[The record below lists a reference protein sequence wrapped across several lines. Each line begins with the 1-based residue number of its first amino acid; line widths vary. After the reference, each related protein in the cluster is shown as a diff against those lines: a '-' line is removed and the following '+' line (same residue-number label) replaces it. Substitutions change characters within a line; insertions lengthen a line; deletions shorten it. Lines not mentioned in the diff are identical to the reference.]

1 MASNTITIRD
11 FFNNKFFEIPKYQR
25 GYAWENQ
32 NIDDLFEDI
41 NEALS
46 SQSNHYIGTIVL
58 SKDKSDKNKFYI
70 VDGQQRV
77 TTVSMIIQ
85 VIVNG
90 LDDENKSFFKRIY
103 IKENS
108 RYRLEPL
115 NRDKQYFD
123 NIMEGSIGD
132 PQNNSQH
139 ALKNAMERIT
149 LKVNPIRDKLSFL
162 KAVEDLQIMEFVEN
176 TEGDAIR
183 IFQTVN
189 DRGKLLTN
197 IEKAKSLLIYFSN
210 RYLNGKLDSK
220 ISDDFSDI
228 FELFDDIKQ
237 LGIFLNIN
245 RIKNITFNEDTIMSD
260 HFISFSTETYTPSS
274 SYVLQYLKRQLQE
287 KRSSRNDLESFILE
301 YVLDLKSFFISFK
314 QLLHKA
320 NKEPRY
326 YKLFSILQVSATL
339 YPLIIKLNQL
349 SKLEELVSLS
359 GNRKIRYFDII
370 ELIDVRIYKARGDF
384 KADICRFTCNFGKAS
399 YATAQWLLWFNGA
412 KMSKEQFRV
421 YFNSRVYGNTSL
433 PYIFICYDEKL
444 NNKQFTIDELKNIM
458 QTDPTIEHILS
469 QTPNFDPI
477 ALDFENEEDYLDY
490 EHKIGNLSLL
500 EKKLNSLAQNKVPF
514 DKTKIYD
521 RSIFSVIHE
530 VSVEISD
537 KKKFTKKE
545 IIERTK
551 FFADYIID
559 RWWCDVNTIKDNDKY
574 VILDEYEEN
583 NNT

>member
-46 SQSNHYIGTIVL
+46 SQSNHYIGTVVL

-77 TTVSMIIQ
+77 TTVSMIIR

-108 RYRLEPL
+108 RYRLEPS
-115 NRDKQYFD
+115 NRDRQYFD
-123 NIMEGSIGD
+123 NLMEGSIGT

-149 LKVNPIRDKLSFL
+149 LKINLIKDKLSFL

-210 RYLNGKLDSK
+210 RYLNGILDSK

-237 LGIFLNIN
+237 LGISLNVN
-245 RIKNITFNEDTIMSD
+245 RIKNIDFNEDTIMSD

-274 SYVLQYLKRQLQE
+274 SYVLQYLKRKLQE
-287 KRSSRNDLESFILE
+287 KRNSTTDLESFIFD
-301 YVLDLKSFFISFK
+301 YILDLKSFFVSFK
-314 QLLHKA
+314 QLLLKA
-320 NKEPRY
+320 NDMPRY

-349 SKLEELVSLS
+349 SKLEELIPVSDT
-359 GNRKIRYFDII
+359 RKI
-370 ELIDVRIYKARGDF
+370 K
-384 KADICRFTCNFGKAS
+384 
-399 YATAQWLLWFNGA
+399 
-412 KMSKEQFRV
+412 
-421 YFNSRVYGNTSL
+421 
-433 PYIFICYDEKL
+433 
-444 NNKQFTIDELKNIM
+444 
-458 QTDPTIEHILS
+458 
-469 QTPNFDPI
+469 
-477 ALDFENEEDYLDY
+477 YL
-490 EHKIGNLSLL
+490 
-500 EKKLNSLAQNKVPF
+500 
-514 DKTKIYD
+514 
-521 RSIFSVIHE
+521 
-530 VSVEISD
+530 
-537 KKKFTKKE
+537 
-545 IIERTK
+545 
-551 FFADYIID
+551 
-559 RWWCDVNTIKDNDKY
+559 
-574 VILDEYEEN
+574 
-583 NNT
+583 

>member
-41 NEALS
+41 NEAVS

-58 SKDKSDKNKFYI
+58 SKDKLDKNKFYI

-77 TTVSMIIQ
+77 TTVSLIIQ
-85 VIVNG
+85 AIVNG
-90 LDDENKSFFKRIY
+90 LDDENRSFFKRIY
-103 IKENS
+103 IKEGP

-115 NRDKQYFD
+115 NRDKHYFD
-123 NIMEGSIGD
+123 NIMEGSIGE

-139 ALKNAMERIT
+139 ALKNAVERIA
-149 LKVNPIRDKLSFL
+149 LKVNPIKDKLTFL

-210 RYLNGKLDSK
+210 RYLQGTLDSK

-237 LGIFLNIN
+237 LGISLNIN
-245 RIKNITFNEDTIMSD
+245 RIKNVTFNEDTILSD
-260 HFISFSTETYTPSS
+260 HFITFSTETYTPSS
-274 SYVLQYLKRQLQE
+274 SYVLQYLKRKLQE
-287 KRSSRNDLESFILE
+287 KRNSLDALEAFILN
-301 YVLDLKSFFISFK
+301 YILGLKDFFVSFK
-314 QLLHKA
+314 QLLTKTSV
-320 NKEPRY
+320 EPKY

-349 SKLEELVSLS
+349 SKLEESVSLS
-359 GNRKIRYFDII
+359 NKRKINFLEII
-370 ELIDVRIYKARGDF
+370 ELIDIRVYKPGGNF
-384 KADICRFTCNFGKAS
+384 KADICRFTCNFGKEA
-399 YATAQWLLWFNGA
+399 YATMQWLLWFNGA
-412 KMSKEQFRV
+412 KMSKEQFRG

-433 PYIFICYDEKL
+433 PYIFICYNETLNKKL
-444 NNKQFTIDELKNIM
+444 YTIDELKEIM

-469 QTPNFDPI
+469 QTPDFDPL
-477 ALDFENEEDYLDY
+477 ALGFENEEDYLEY

-500 EKKLNSLAQNKVPF
+500 EKTLNSLAQNKVPL

-521 RSIFSVIHE
+521 RSKFSVSHE
-530 VSVEISD
+530 TSVLISD
-537 KKKFTKKE
+537 RKGFTKND
-545 IIERTK
+545 IIERTNV
-551 FFADYIID
+551 FSTYVID
-559 RWWCDVNTIKDNDKY
+559 RWWCDVNTIKDNEKF
-574 VILDEYEEN
+574 IISDEYEEKEDM
-583 NNT
+583 